1 MITRVRLTN
10 WKAYDHFDMELTP
23 GTTFLIAPN
32 GIGKSSFMDAVS
44 WALDPN
50 AKPDR
55 LRMRR
60 LATTTSVTVDL
71 RVGTTDVVISR
82 TLTKGRAVT
91 PALDGSASI
100 GGETVEVQ
108 AALDWAATAWQTDAA
123 FLHRSAFLSDRLLTE
138 SGEPNLEEHLVRL
151 YGLDRLREAQSTT
164 EAAAAQLESQARDA
178 KKAKRT
184 TAEQITAAEAEESE
198 LDAAAVIASEAAN
211 VAAEAAARAA
221 SAVREAELRAKAIE
235 AREHWQARYAA
246 LVTEARDLLGE
257 LPIDV
262 GLDEVLRG
270 AEQGAQAQI
279 VRQAERRAAL
289 TERIATV
296 DAALER
302 LNAAEGDCPICRRA
316 LDGDSRQHAEEA
328 HHADRVRA
336 ADELAALEPGP
347 DDVVADIARLRRQ
360 LQDLGAEPEML
371 AEPEQDQDTLRAEAE
386 AANERARAAR
396 DTADEARAQVL
407 RARDRLTELTDG
419 RNAPDA
425 VDLYARA
432 GLLTAGARALDRTIE
447 EVLTR
452 QLGPLSDEVNRRWEA
467 LFPDRPGLQVTRKG
481 QVLRTFDDDGEPL
494 PFDAFSS
501 GEKVIAKILMRLST
515 IGTTAIPFI
524 WIDEPLEHLDPA
536 SREYVAHTLALL
548 TADDGISQIVVTT
561 YEDQLA
567 RRLEAEDDHPVSL
580 RVLRSADARI

>member
-23 GTTFLIAPN
+23 GTTFLIARN

-55 LRMRR
+55 LKMRR

-71 RVGTTDVVISR
+71 RVGTTDVVVNR
-82 TLTKGRAVT
+82 TLTKGRSTT
-91 PALDGSASI
+91 PTLGGTASI
-100 GGETVEVQ
+100 GGETSDVGSALEWL
-108 AALDWAATAWQTDAA
+108 AAAWKTDPA

-151 YGLDRLREAQSTT
+151 YGLDRLREAQNAAK
-164 EAAAAQLESQARDA
+164 AAASQLETQARDA
-178 KKAKRT
+178 KKATRT
-184 TAEQITAAEAEESE
+184 TNDQITAAEAEASE
-198 LDAAAVIASEAAN
+198 LDAAAVAASEAAT
-211 VAAEAAARAA
+211 VAADAAARAA
-221 SAVREAELRAKAIE
+221 SAVREAELRVLAVE
-235 AREHWQARYAA
+235 AHEHWQTRYTA
-246 LVTEARDLLGE
+246 LVTDAEGLLGE
-257 LPIDV
+257 LPTDL
-262 GLDEVLRG
+262 GLEEVLRG

-302 LNAAEGDCPICRRA
+302 LHAAEGDCPICRRA
-316 LDGDSRQHAEEA
+316 LDGDSRQRAEEA
-328 HHADRVRA
+328 HQADRVRA
-336 ADELAALEPGP
+336 ADELSALEPGP
-347 DDVVADIARLRRQ
+347 DDVVADIARLRRR
-360 LQDLGAEPEML
+360 LHDLGAEPEVP
-371 AEPEQDQDTLRAEAE
+371 AAPEQDQDALRAEAE
-386 AANERARAAR
+386 AATERATAAR
-396 DTADEARAQVL
+396 HAADEARAQVL
-407 RARDRLTELTDG
+407 RAQDRLTELRNG
-419 RNAPDA
+419 RNVPDA

-467 LFPDRPGLQVTRKG
+467 LFPDRPGLQVTRTG
-481 QVLRTFDDDGEPL
+481 RVLRTYDDAGEPL

-548 TADDGISQIVVTT
+548 TADNGISQIVVTT

-580 RVLRSADARI
+580 RVLRSADGRN